1 MLVSNVKKFYPAQMP
16 ARLGFKGFLVQ
27 EGKNEPYL
35 IIGPETKELQLQLL
49 ASMPLDLP
57 GDSSLLEDNIKE
69 VKEAVNSGVII
80 AEEVPQPSA
89 STLRSKRAAPP
100 YLPQQWFLNRKIR
113 ECNNCYNYANNV
125 RTYTFAQP
133 GEATGTPFQLNNPP
147 SVQASAVSDNLAVLA
162 PNPPQPLVLPNPG
175 PNQHYVA
182 LVVDPGAPNRRGDFH
197 WYRRDG
203 EFNNRRWSHKPGETI
218 PTNKDNNGHYITD
231 PRLAAMGHYQ
241 FVAFMTTN
249 PNAVNINNGVYPA
262 GCDPN
267 QG

>member
-1 MLVSNVKKFYPAQMP
+1 MNTYENRKCNHSGVLCNRA
-16 ARLGFKGFLVQ
+16 LEL
-27 EGKNEPYL
+27 YL
-35 IIGPETKELQLQLL
+35 TW
-49 ASMPLDLP
+49 
-57 GDSSLLEDNIKE
+57 GDSNFFSLDQTICY
-69 VKEAVNSGVII
+69 GTWICD
-80 AEEVPQPSA
+80 
-89 STLRSKRAAPP
+89 TLFFFSFFRFL
-100 YLPQQWFLNRKIR
+100 LPL
-113 ECNNCYNYANNV
+113 
-125 RTYTFAQP
+125 T
-133 GEATGTPFQLNNPP
+133 
-147 SVQASAVSDNLAVLA
+147 S
-162 PNPPQPLVLPNPG
+162 
-175 PNQHYVA
+175 
-182 LVVDPGAPNRRGDFH
+182 GAPNRRGDFH

>member
-1 MLVSNVKKFYPAQMP
+1 MDLCKLGSVCRLAFTINTNLTLVFFTTDELTVSVAIFSGRPDPVWQLSASNPAQATQYSAIKTMLASNVKKFYPAQMP

-182 LVVDPGAPNRRGDFH
+182 LVVDPG
-197 WYRRDG
+197 
-203 EFNNRRWSHKPGETI
+203 K
-218 PTNKDNNGHYITD
+218 
-231 PRLAAMGHYQ
+231 Q
-241 FVAFMTTN
+241 
-249 PNAVNINNGVYPA
+249 
-262 GCDPN
+262 
-267 QG
+267 